1 MHGVGKLDS
10 DTVVEAALVPLAVNP
25 ELPGRRS
32 NLNLVFLPVQL
43 KLLVALV
50 DVVEYDDVLVVDNH
64 PPVLRV
70 RDEAELA
77 HCVVT
82 HHDGGGLLVEPDHP
96 QLLTDG

>member
-1 MHGVGKLDS
+1 M
-10 DTVVEAALVPLAVNP
+10 
-25 ELPGRRS
+25 
-32 NLNLVFLPVQL
+32 FLPVQL
-43 KLLVALV
+43 KLLLALV
-50 DVVEYDDVLVVDNH
+50 DPVEYDDVLVVDNR